1 LANILIAVTPAPGHV
16 NPLLT
21 IARHLQ
27 SSGHEV
33 CFNTAEVFRTAVERT
48 GLEFIPFEG
57 KCNLDFRRMDEI
69 FPERRNA
76 APGPEQLNFDMKYI
90 FADAIPDQH
99 RGVQRI
105 LRERDIDLILTD
117 LLFCGTLPMLLT
129 KAKEER
135 PPVVSF
141 GICPMFLS
149 GSNSAE
155 PECLGLQAMLGPADD
170 YFNSVLEACGAP
182 ALPDFFFDCLY
193 TLPDLFVQLTAE
205 EFELPR
211 SAMPDNIRFVGP
223 MPLPASDFNP
233 PAWWKELDGS
243 RPVVLVTQG
252 TIANSD
258 LSELMEP
265 ALLGLA
271 GENVTVIA
279 ATGRNDGLSIAV
291 PGNAKV
297 EQFIPFDKLLPK
309 VQVLVTNGG
318 YGAVNSALAAGVP
331 VVVAGETEDKPLVA
345 ARVEWSGTGV
355 NLGTSRPTANQV
367 RNAVRTVLS
376 SKAVDQNVRRVQE
389 GFARHDTLR
398 EIDGLLDSLMRD
410 HAEARLEYS
419 SVAG

>member
-1 LANILIAVTPAPGHV
+1 
-16 NPLLT
+16 
-21 IARHLQ
+21 
-27 SSGHEV
+27 
-33 CFNTAEVFRTAVERT
+33 
-48 GLEFIPFEG
+48 
-57 KCNLDFRRMDEI
+57 
-69 FPERRNA
+69 
-76 APGPEQLNFDMKYI
+76 
-90 FADAIPDQH
+90 
-99 RGVQRI
+99 
-105 LRERDIDLILTD
+105 
-117 LLFCGTLPMLLT
+117 
-129 KAKEER
+129 
-135 PPVVSF
+135 
-141 GICPMFLS
+141 
-149 GSNSAE
+149 
-155 PECLGLQAMLGPADD
+155 
-170 YFNSVLEACGAP
+170 
-182 ALPDFFFDCLY
+182 
-193 TLPDLFVQLTAE
+193 
-205 EFELPR
+205 
-211 SAMPDNIRFVGP
+211 MPDNIRFVGP

-258 LSELMEP
+258 LSELIEP